1 MAILS
6 VPGVNFT
13 PSPKKEVTSSN
24 YLEASDFNFTNQYMP
39 DLYEK
44 EFQSYGNQSVKG
56 LLEKIGSEYAI
67 SSDLVKW
74 TEEGRLTKIYK
85 TATRTG
91 NVFSGTSLVGHA
103 VRVNETVLIY
113 NTVTGVENIG
123 VVTDVAADNF
133 TALSTLAAGF
143 GVGTTAGQLTIYVF
157 GSEFKKGTP
166 GQATSLTTDPNIF
179 ENKPIIIKDVD
190 IVNGSDMTQIG
201 WIEVAP
207 EYGGGYLWYLKDRAK
222 TRQRFDDLLEMSMVE
237 GKKIEATSGAY
248 TTAGLRGT
256 EGFFEAV
263 SKGNIFEGV
272 ISDIEVDYASII
284 NRLDAQG
291 AIAENMMFAK
301 RNQDLAFDSG
311 MASIN
316 AVSGSA
322 YAGGQSYG
330 LFGNDV
336 NMALSLSFKSVMW
349 GGYTFHKTAWKYL
362 NDPTKRGAITGLSA
376 INGVIC
382 PAGSMSVYDNIL
394 GANTTLPFL
403 HIKYRSNSGED
414 RRYKAWVVGGA
425 GGATTSSL
433 DANELHL
440 LSERCLTVM
449 GRNNFVLLKSAAA

>member
-85 TATRTG
+85 TATRTN

-113 NTVTGVENIG
+113 NTVTGIENIG
-123 VVTDVAADNF
+123 VVTSVNADDF
-133 TALSTLAAGF
+133 TALSTLAAGYT
-143 GVGTTAGQLTIYVF
+143 VGTTASQLTIYVF

-166 GQATSLTTDPNIF
+166 GQDKSLTTDPNIF

-248 TTAGLRGT
+248 ATAGLRGT

-263 SKGNIFEGV
+263 SKGNIFEGIV
-272 ISDIEVDYASII
+272 SDIEVDYASII
-284 NRLDAQG
+284 NRLDSQG

-301 RNQDLAFDSG
+301 RNQDLAFDKG
-311 MASIN
+311 MADIN
-316 AVSGSA
+316 AA
-322 YAGGQSYG
+322 YDGGQSYG
-330 LFGNDV
+330 LFGNDS

-382 PAGSMSVYDNIL
+382 PAGSMSVYDNVL

-425 GGATTSSL
+425 GGATSSSL

-440 LSERCLTVM
+440 LSERCLCVM
-449 GRNNFVLLKSAAA
+449 GRNNFVLLKSAAV

>member
-6 VPGVNFT
+6 IPGVNFT

-24 YLEASDFNFTNQYMP
+24 YLEASNFNFTNQYMP

-44 EFQSYGNQSVKG
+44 EFQSYGNQSIKG
-56 LLEKIGSEYAI
+56 FLEKQGSEYAI

-74 TEEGRLTKIYK
+74 TEEGRLTKVYK
-85 TATRTG
+85 AATRTG
-91 NVFSGTSLVGHA
+91 NVFSGTSVVGHS

-123 VVTDVAADNF
+123 IVTDVAADNF
-133 TALSTLAAGF
+133 TAVSTLAAGF
-143 GVGTTAGQLTIYVF
+143 GVGTTAGQLTIYVY
-157 GSEFKKGTP
+157 GSEFRKGTL

-179 ENKPIIIKDVD
+179 ENSPVIIKDVD

-222 TRQRFDDLLEMSMVE
+222 TRQRFDDMLEMALIE
-237 GKKIEATSGAY
+237 GKNYETASGAK
-248 TTAGLRGT
+248 TAGYKGT
-256 EGFFEAV
+256 EGFFDAV

-272 ISDIEVDYASII
+272 ISDIETDYESVI
-284 NRLDAQG
+284 NRLDSQG
-291 AIAENMMFAK
+291 AIAENLMFAK
-301 RNQDLAFDSG
+301 RNQDLAFDKG
-311 MASIN
+311 MAALN
-316 AVSGSA
+316 AT
-322 YAGGQSYG
+322 YAGGANYG
-330 LFGNDV
+330 IFENDV
-336 NMALSLSFKSVMW
+336 QKAIALSFKSIMW

-394 GANTTLPFL
+394 GANTTLPFM

-414 RRYKAWVVGGA
+414 RRYKALVVGGA

-449 GRNNFVLLKSAAA
+449 GRNNFVLLKSSAA

>member
-1 MAILS
+1 MAVLAI
-6 VPGVNFT
+6 PGVNFT

-24 YLEASDFNFTNQYMP
+24 YLEASNFNFTNQYMP

-44 EFQSYGNQSVKG
+44 EFQSYGNQSIKG
-56 LLEKIGSEYAI
+56 FLEKQGSEFAI

-74 TEEGRLTKIYK
+74 TEEGRLTKVYK
-85 TATRTG
+85 AATRTG
-91 NVFSGTSLVGHA
+91 NVFSGTGLVAHA
-103 VRVNETVLIY
+103 VRPNETVLIY

-123 VVTDVAADNF
+123 IVTSVNADDF
-133 TALSTLAAGF
+133 TAVSTLAAGF
-143 GVGTTAGQLTIYVF
+143 GVGTTASQLTIYVY
-157 GSEFKKGTP
+157 GSEFKKGTV

-179 ENKPIIIKDVD
+179 ENSPIIIKDVD

-222 TRQRFDDLLEMSMVE
+222 TRQRFDDMLEMSMVE
-237 GKKIEATSGAY
+237 GKKYDSASDAK
-248 TTAGLRGT
+248 TAGYKGT
-256 EGFFEAV
+256 EGFFSAV
-263 SKGNIFEGV
+263 AAGNIFEGIV
-272 ISDIEVDYASII
+272 SDISVDYAGII
-284 NRLDAQG
+284 DRLDAQG
-291 AIAENMMFAK
+291 AIAENLMFAK
-301 RNQDLAFDSG
+301 RNQDLAFDKG
-311 MASIN
+311 MAALN
-316 AVSGSA
+316 AT
-322 YAGGQSYG
+322 YAGGAQYG
-330 LFGNDV
+330 IFENDV
-336 NMALSLSFKSVMW
+336 QKAIALSFKSIMW

-362 NDPTKRGAITGLSA
+362 NDPTKRGAVKGLSA

-414 RRYKAWVVGGA
+414 RRYKAWIVGGA

-440 LSERCLTVM
+440 LSERCLNVM
-449 GRNNFVLLKSAAA
+449 GRNNFVLLKSSAV

>member
-85 TATRTG
+85 SATRTG
-91 NVFSGTSLVGHA
+91 NVFSGTSLVGHS
-103 VRVNETVLIY
+103 VRKNETVLIY

-123 VVTDVAADNF
+123 VVTDVADDNF
-133 TALSTLAAGF
+133 TAVSTLAAGY
-143 GVGTTAGQLTIYVF
+143 GVGTTANQLTIYVF
-157 GSEFKKGTP
+157 GSEFKKGTL
-166 GQATSLTTDPNIF
+166 GQDTSLTTDPNVF

-248 TTAGLRGT
+248 TAGLRGT

-263 SKGNIFEGV
+263 SKGNIFEGT
-272 ISDIEVDYASII
+272 ISDIEVDYESII
-284 NRLDAQG
+284 NRLDSQG

-301 RNQDLAFDSG
+301 RNQDLAFDKG

-316 AVSGSA
+316 ATGAGNS

-330 LFGNDV
+330 LFNNDS
-336 NMALSLSFKSVMW
+336 NMALSLSFKSIMW

-449 GRNNFVLLKSAAA
+449 GRNNFVLLKSSAS